1 MKKTFIK
8 KEGTRLDN
16 NSKVLIYGYNE
27 EEIQKIKDLFD
38 KNKMPV
44 LLIANENMANMKV
57 CDILKGFEILTYDV
71 KLPDEKL
78 VLFNN
83 VPDKKID
90 KGIQLIKNIS
100 SKKPIFAQVTPVSQN
115 WSLKYLI
122 EHMIEERQ
130 WYIDKGYK

>member
-1 MKKTFIK
+1 M
-8 KEGTRLDN
+8 EN
-16 NSKVLIYGYNE
+16 NSKILIYGYTE
-27 EEIQKIKDLFD
+27 EEIQKIKDLLH
-38 KNKMPV
+38 KNRMPD
-44 LLIANENMANMKV
+44 LLVINKNMSQMKI
-57 CDILKGFEILTYDV
+57 CDILKGLEILTYDV

-90 KGIQLIKNIS
+90 KGIQIIKDIS
-100 SKKPIFAQVTPVSQN
+100 DKRPIFAQVTPVSQN

-130 WYIDKGYK
+130 WYIDNGYK

>member
-1 MKKTFIK
+1 M
-8 KEGTRLDN
+8 DN
-16 NSKVLIYGYNE
+16 DSKILIYGYNE
-27 EEIQKIKDLFD
+27 EETKKIKELLN
-38 KNKMPV
+38 KNNMPN
-44 LLIANENMANMKV
+44 LLVANENMARMKI
-57 CDILKGFEILTYDV
+57 CDILNGLEILTYDV

-100 SKKPIFAQVTPVSQN
+100 DKKPIFAQVTPVSQN

-130 WYIDKGYK
+130 WYINNGYK

>member
-1 MKKTFIK
+1 M
-8 KEGTRLDN
+8 EN

-27 EEIQKIKDLFD
+27 EEIQSIKDLFS
-38 KNKMPV
+38 KNNMPRIIV
-44 LLIANENMANMKV
+44 ANGNMAKMKI
-57 CDILKGFEILTYDV
+57 CDILKGLEILTYDV

-83 VPDKKID
+83 VPDKKVD
-90 KGIQLIKNIS
+90 KGIQIMKNIS

-130 WYIDKGYK
+130 WYIDNGY

>member
-1 MKKTFIK
+1 M
-8 KEGTRLDN
+8 KEGADLDN

-27 EEIQKIKDLFD
+27 EEIQKIKDLFE
-38 KNKMPV
+38 KNKMPD

-57 CDILKGFEILTYDV
+57 CDILNGFEILTYDV

-83 VPDKKID
+83 VSDKKID

-100 SKKPIFAQVTPVSQN
+100 TKKPIFAQVTPVSQN

-130 WYIDKGYK
+130 WYINNGYK